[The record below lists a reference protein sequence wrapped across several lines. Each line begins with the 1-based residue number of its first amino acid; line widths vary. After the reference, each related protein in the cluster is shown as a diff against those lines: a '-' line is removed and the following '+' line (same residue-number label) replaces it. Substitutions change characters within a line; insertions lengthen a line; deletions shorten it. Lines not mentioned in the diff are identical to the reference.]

1 MNGTEQA
8 VVWKTIEVIKKFSF
22 VLFLNKTENMRINFS
37 RKKILLSFIFS
48 HYLINHYHE
57 LLNRM
62 FFILLLMSFVK

>member
-8 VVWKTIEVIKKFSF
+8 VAWKTIEVIKKLSF

-48 HYLINHYHE
+48 YYLINHNPE

-62 FFILLLMSFVK
+62 CFSYCSSCHL